1 MRAFPLLYLICFMA
15 VACAGCGTTQ
25 SFKATEQLL
34 MSDAVDATVAQLDFT
49 ALSGRKVYLDTTYL
63 KTVRSALLVDSDYVI
78 SSIRQ
83 QMLADRVMLVEG
95 REEAD
100 LVAEARI
107 GALGLDGHNV
117 TYGLPA
123 NNLLRTAS
131 SVFVNAPAVPSV
143 PELSLARRE
152 AKQGAAKIAVF
163 AYERDTRTPVW
174 QSGIAKA
181 SSSARDTWVFGVGP
195 WQRGS
200 IYDGTRFAGTRV
212 GGMDLLTDREKQ
224 LRSSAD
230 FKEYYAQHSFEDA
243 PKPNLENAAPASEV
257 KLAAATEAVEEKPKE
272 PQSK

>member
-1 MRAFPLLYLICFMA
+1 
-15 VACAGCGTTQ
+15 
-25 SFKATEQLL
+25 

-95 REEAD
+95 REEAE

-117 TYGLPA
+117 SYGLPA

-131 SVFVNAPAVPSV
+131 SVFVNAPAVPSI

-163 AYERDTRTPVW
+163 AYERDTRVPVW

-200 IYDGTRFAGTRV
+200 IYDGTRFAGSRV
-212 GGMDLLTDREKQ
+212 GGMDLLSDREKK
-224 LRSSAD
+224 LRSSAE
-230 FKEYYAQHSFEDA
+230 FKEYYTQHTFEEA
-243 PKPNLENAAPASEV
+243 PKPTLDESATDPEV
-257 KLAAATEAVEEKPKE
+257 QLATATEAAKPPAK
-272 PQSK
+272 